1 MKNVMK
7 KSAILLALGMTT
19 VCAFSAVACGEPS
32 GGGGNP
38 AEIPMDEKSS
48 LEAIMADYD
57 HLDYTY
63 TGQPCTVTMSHWDSA
78 GPMEEA
84 TTRLVLQGFEKRYPT
99 INVDLDIISDYA
111 DTYSKTIA
119 SGNLHDVFMVSDG
132 EFALWA
138 EGNKMQNLTPFLQSS
153 TILTPEL
160 LETDMLDGA
169 VERYQYGPNKTLLCF
184 PKDIGP
190 QVMYYNKDI
199 FDRLGVDYP
208 PSDRIM
214 TIEEAKEMW
223 KALTKVEANGRTS
236 VYGLAQ
242 MTSEGL
248 VWSAGGDYLNDAR
261 DAFPTEASDVNA
273 LRRAYQFLQDALCED
288 KFIPDAAV
296 SGGLSGMD
304 MFCAEKAATII
315 GGRWEVTSLR
325 TMKFNWDIAYI
336 PSFEGEF
343 SAVNYW
349 SGSVGYAMFNQ
360 SQNKEAAW
368 KLIEYFG
375 SPEGQ
380 AILAGSGFSIPLYES
395 IAYDENV
402 VAREKA
408 LGPQN
413 YNIFIESAKH
423 QPAGTHTYLAS
434 QRWLTEG
441 FNALAANL
449 YSTNES
455 SRWTVDEYLEAVKNK
470 VNSLI

>member
-1 MKNVMK
+1 MKQLFK
-7 KSAILLALGMTT
+7 KAAVLLAVGMTS
-19 VCAFSAVACGEPS
+19 VIALSATACGEEPS
-32 GGGGNP
+32 GDP
-38 AEIPMDEKSS
+38 DDIPMSELSS

-57 HLDYTY
+57 HLNYTY
-63 TGQPCTVTMSHWDSA
+63 TGQPCTVTMAHWDSA

-84 TTRLVLQGFEKRYPT
+84 TTRLVIEGFEKRYPS
-99 INVDLDIISDYA
+99 IKVDLDIISNYA

-138 EGNKMQNLTPFLQSS
+138 DGNKMQNLTPFLNSS
-153 TILTPEL
+153 TLITREM
-160 LETDMLDGA
+160 LENDMFEGA
-169 VERYQYGPNKTLLCF
+169 VERYQHGPNKTLMCF

-190 QVMYYNKDI
+190 QVMYYNKDV

-208 PSDRIM
+208 PNDRIM
-214 TIEEAKEMW
+214 TIAEAKEMW
-223 KALTKVEANGRTS
+223 KALTKVESNGRTS
-236 VYGLAQ
+236 IYGLAA

-248 VWSAGGDYLNDAR
+248 VWSGGGDYLNETR
-261 DAFPTEASDVNA
+261 DGFPEDEQSVAA
-273 LRRAYQFLQDALCED
+273 IRQAYQFLQDAVCVD
-288 KFIPDAAV
+288 KFIPDGAV

-304 MFCAEKAATII
+304 MFCAERAATII
-315 GGRWEVTSLR
+315 GGRWDVTALR
-325 TMKFNWDIAYI
+325 TMKFNWDIAYV
-336 PSFEGEF
+336 PSFEGED
-343 SAVNYW
+343 SAKNYW

-360 SQNKEAAW
+360 SEHKEAAW

-380 AILAGSGFSIPLYES
+380 AILAGSGFSIPIYES
-395 IAYDENV
+395 VAYDEEV

-413 YNIFIESAKH
+413 YEVFIESAKK

-434 QRWLTEG
+434 QRWLSEG
-441 FNALAANL
+441 YNALAVNL
-449 YSTNES
+449 YSSNES
-455 SRWTVDEYLEAVKNK
+455 SRWTVDEYITAVRNK